1 MTLNISPE
9 KMAEYRA
16 GARKREAERQ
26 AALDECFQ
34 RAWEVARQGAEI
46 LKSQFQAEKVVV
58 FGSLTDRS
66 RFHQRSDIDLAAWG
80 TSEKSYLKALGRVM
94 DVTSEFMVDFVRI
107 EEARDH
113 IRKSIER
120 DGVEL

>member
-1 MTLNISPE
+1 
-9 KMAEYRA
+9 MAEYRA
-16 GARKREAERQ
+16 GARQREAERQ
-26 AALDECFQ
+26 AALDERFQ